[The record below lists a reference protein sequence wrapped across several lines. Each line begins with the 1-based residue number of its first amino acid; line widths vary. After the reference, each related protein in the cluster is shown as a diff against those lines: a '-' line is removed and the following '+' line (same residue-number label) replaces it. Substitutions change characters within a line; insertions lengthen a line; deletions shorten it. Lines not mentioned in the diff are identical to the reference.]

1 MLAFNHMQRL
11 RSAAEVVGSLVGDG
25 GRREFFEQFA
35 AVDGRPTDGPV
46 VPSAGRGPDI
56 ASVPTRIAG
65 SRTVRY
71 GRCSGLDGL
80 FNMVDVVDGSAI
92 AV

>member
-1 MLAFNHMQRL
+1 MTMLAFNHMQRL

-46 VPSAGRGPDI
+46 VPSAGQWSRHRVSANQDRWVQDGTLRSLFGI
-56 ASVPTRIAG
+56 GRSV
-65 SRTVRY
+65 
-71 GRCSGLDGL
+71 
-80 FNMVDVVDGSAI
+80 
-92 AV
+92 